1 MSSLAE
7 LLSRPRYEVFPFA
20 GIADAVAEHVPTD
33 VKMTVTSSPKRGL
46 DATLSVAE
54 ELAGRGYAV
63 VPHLSARSIAD
74 ERQAQELLDR
84 LAEAGIDEVLVIA
97 GDVPRPAGR
106 FEGGADLLAA
116 MASLRNRPRERGI
129 TGYPESHPFISDEET
144 IEAMFEKEP
153 FATYIVSQLC
163 FDPATIVW
171 WVGAVRER
179 GTELP
184 IYVGLPGVTPSR
196 KLLRIATRIGVG
208 ESRRFLTRHGNLV
221 ARLITRRSG
230 PDALLEG
237 LADAVAQPQNRIAG
251 FHFYTFNE
259 LEKTEGW
266 RQETL
271 ERLRA

>member
-221 ARLITRRSG
+221 ARLLTRRSG

>member
-20 GIADAVAEHVPTD
+20 GIADSVAEHVPAE
-33 VKMTVTSSPKRGL
+33 VKLTVTSSPKRGL
-46 DATLSVAE
+46 DATLEVAE
-54 ELAGRGYAV
+54 ELRRRGFEV

-74 ERQAQELLDR
+74 EGQAQELLDR

-97 GDVPRPAGR
+97 GDLKRPAGK
-106 FEGGADLLAA
+106 FEGAADLLKV
-116 MASLRNRPRERGI
+116 MASLRNSPRERGI

-144 IEAMFEKEP
+144 IEAMFAKEP
-153 FATYIVSQLC
+153 FATSIVSQLC

-184 IYVGLPGVTPSR
+184 IYVGVPGVTPSR
-196 KLLRIATRIGVG
+196 KLLAIATRIGVG

-221 ARLITRRSG
+221 ARLVARRSG

-237 LADAVAQPQNRIAG
+237 LADAVAQPRNRIAG

-259 LEKTEGW
+259 LAKTERW
-266 RQETL
+266 RRETL
-271 ERLRA
+271 ERLRG

>member
-84 LAEAGIDEVLVIA
+84 LAEARIDEVLVIA
-97 GDVPRPAGR
+97 GDVPRPAGG

-221 ARLITRRSG
+221 ARLLTRRSG